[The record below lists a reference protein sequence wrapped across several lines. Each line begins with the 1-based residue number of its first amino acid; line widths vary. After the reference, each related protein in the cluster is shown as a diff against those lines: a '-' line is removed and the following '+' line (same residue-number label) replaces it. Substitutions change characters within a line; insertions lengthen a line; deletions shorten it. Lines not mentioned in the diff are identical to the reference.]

1 MNPSAQWRPR
11 HNPWLIAV
19 AVMLATFM
27 EVMDTSIS
35 SVAVPYI
42 AGSVSATNDEATWVL
57 TTYLVANAIFLP
69 SSAWFSEKFGRK
81 RYLIVSVIVFTV
93 ASFACGIA
101 TSLPMLLLARA
112 VQGAGGGALQP
123 LSQAILMESFPREK
137 QSQALGVFAM
147 GVVVAPIIG
156 PTFGGWLTD
165 TISWRWAYY
174 INVPIGLL
182 AILVQSR
189 VLEDPP
195 YIKNAKPGKLDG
207 IGFGLL
213 AIWTASLQ
221 FICDKG
227 QEEDWFGS
235 SKIRWAVL
243 FFVVALTAFI
253 IRELTRKRPLVN
265 LRLFGNRNF
274 LLGCFL
280 IFMFGAGVYSL
291 TTILPLFYQTLMGYD
306 ATTAGLA
313 VSPRGLGAVF
323 SAVLVGWMASKMD
336 SRKIIA
342 FGFLLFGLMS
352 LWTGDLDLQISP
364 WSLFWPIT
372 LAGFALPAVFIPLSG
387 ASFGTLA
394 QDQINSGSG
403 LFNLL
408 RNIGGSI
415 GIAAANTI
423 LLRREQVHRGEM
435 VHWLSGASAAVQ
447 AALHR
452 LTELMLRHVGPGLA
466 SRRAYGL
473 IQSQLD
479 RQAQL
484 WSYVDDFRYL
494 ALLSFVCVPVAFLL
508 KKTIAKARHVG

>member
-1 MNPSAQWRPR
+1 MPGNTNWRPQ
-11 HNPWLIAV
+11 HNPWMIAV

-35 SVAVPYI
+35 SVAIPYI

-81 RYLIVSVIVFTV
+81 NFLIVSVLVFTA

-101 TSLPMLLLARA
+101 NSLGLLLLARA
-112 VQGAGGGALQP
+112 IQGAGGGALQP
-123 LSQAILMESFPREK
+123 LSQAILMESFPPEK
-137 QSQALGVFAM
+137 QSQALGMYAM

-174 INVPIGLL
+174 INVPIGLTAAFL
-182 AILVQSR
+182 QSR

-195 YIKNAKPGKLDG
+195 YIKSAKPGRLDG

-213 AIWTASLQ
+213 AIWTACLQ

-235 SKIRWAVL
+235 SKIKLAFVL
-243 FFVVALTAFI
+243 FSVALAAFLL
-253 IRELTRKRPLVN
+253 REFLHRKPLVN
-265 LRLFGNRNF
+265 LRLLGNRNLF
-274 LLGCFL
+274 LGSFL

-291 TTILPLFYQTLMGYD
+291 TAILPLFYQTLMGYD
-306 ATTAGLA
+306 ATTAGLV
-313 VSPRGLGAVF
+313 VSPRGIGAF
-323 SAVLVGWMASKMD
+323 CSAVLVGYMASKMD

-342 FGFLLFGLMS
+342 AGFLVFGLMGY
-352 LWTGDLDLQISP
+352 WTSDLTLSISP

-372 LAGFALPAVFIPLSG
+372 IAGFALPAVFIPLSSS
-387 ASFGTLA
+387 ALGTLR
-394 QDQINSGSG
+394 QDQINSASG
-403 LFNLL
+403 IFNLL
-408 RNIGGSI
+408 RNMGGSI

-423 LLRREQVHRGEM
+423 LMRHRQVHRDEL
-435 VHWLSGASAAVQ
+435 VHSLSGASLA
-447 AALHR
+447 
-452 LTELMLRHVGPGLA
+452 LRHTLDRLVLLMHLHAGPQLA
-466 SRRAYGL
+466 TRRAYGV
-473 IQSQLD
+473 IQNSLD

-494 ALLSFVCVPVAFLL
+494 ALVSIVCVPIAFFLQR
-508 KKTIAKARHVG
+508 TVVRRHAG